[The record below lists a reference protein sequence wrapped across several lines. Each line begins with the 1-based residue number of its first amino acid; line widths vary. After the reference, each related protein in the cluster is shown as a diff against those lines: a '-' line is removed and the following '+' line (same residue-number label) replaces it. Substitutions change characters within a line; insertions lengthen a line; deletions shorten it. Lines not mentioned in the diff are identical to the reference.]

1 MGNNKKKPFK
11 KKIIFLEWPKF
22 TKEISQFDPLNISIE
37 MINSEDKKLSKL
49 RKISLHGSQKWY
61 SRFNKTM
68 TLIK

>member
-1 MGNNKKKPFK
+1 MV
-11 KKIIFLEWPKF
+11 
-22 TKEISQFDPLNISIE
+22 
-37 MINSEDKKLSKL
+37 NSEDKKISKL